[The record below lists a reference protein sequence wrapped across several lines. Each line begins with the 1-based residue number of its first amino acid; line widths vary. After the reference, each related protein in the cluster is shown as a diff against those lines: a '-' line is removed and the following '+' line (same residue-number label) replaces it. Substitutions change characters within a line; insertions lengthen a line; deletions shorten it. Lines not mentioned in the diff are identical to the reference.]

1 VKSFFLITLEIW
13 FISFFGIV
21 LNAQI
26 VNERRENIQD
36 SIGQL
41 PSISVQEE
49 KQASIDTT
57 QKAVYKPN
65 PSKIVWMGAIVPG
78 WGQILN
84 RKYWKLPIVY
94 GGLLGC
100 YYAYSWN
107 ASRYNSY
114 HTAYLDIIDADQTT
128 NSFLDILPEG
138 YTIESIGG
146 ISEYSSI
153 LKTGQDQFRR
163 QRDLSVIVSVAFYAL
178 TLVDAFVDAQLY
190 GFDISPDLS
199 LQIKPIYL
207 KNSVDTS
214 GSFGMQ
220 CSFRLK

>member
-1 VKSFFLITLEIW
+1 MKRFFLIAAEIW
-13 FISFFGIV
+13 FISLFGIV

-26 VNERRENIQD
+26 VNEKRENIQD
-36 SIGQL
+36 SIGRL
-41 PSISVQEE
+41 PAIPVQEE
-49 KQASIDTT
+49 MQTSIDTT

-65 PSKIVWMGAIVPG
+65 PSKIVWMGAVVPG
-78 WGQILN
+78 WGQLRTENTGITHCVW
-84 RKYWKLPIVY
+84 RTV
-94 GGLLGC
+94 GMLLC
-100 YYAYSWN
+100 LFMD

-114 HTAYLDIIDADQTT
+114 ITAYLDIIDTDPTT

-138 YTIESIGG
+138 YTLESIGG
-146 ISEYSSI
+146 TSRYSTI

-199 LQIKPIYL
+199 LQIKPKYL
-207 KNSVDTS
+207 KNSGDTS

-220 CSFRLK
+220 CSFKLK

>member
-1 VKSFFLITLEIW
+1 VKRFFLITAEIW
-13 FISFFGIV
+13 FISLFGIV
-21 LNAQI
+21 LNAQN
-26 VNERRENIQD
+26 VNEKREIVQD
-36 SIGQL
+36 SINRL
-41 PSISVQEE
+41 PE
-49 KQASIDTT
+49 KSLQKESQVSIDTV
-57 QKAVYKPN
+57 QKPVYRPN
-65 PSKIVWMGAIVPG
+65 PSKIVWMGAVVPG

-94 GGLLGC
+94 GGFLGC

-114 HTAYLDIIDADQTT
+114 HTAYLDIIDSDPTT

-138 YTIESIGG
+138 YTLESIGG
-146 ISEYSSI
+146 TSRYTTI

-199 LQIKPIYL
+199 LEIKPIYL
-207 KNSVDTS
+207 RNNVDAS

>member
-1 VKSFFLITLEIW
+1 VKRFFLITAEIW
-13 FISFFGIV
+13 FISLFGIV
-21 LNAQI
+21 LNAQN
-26 VNERRENIQD
+26 VNEKREIVQD
-36 SIGQL
+36 SINRL
-41 PSISVQEE
+41 PE
-49 KQASIDTT
+49 KSLQKESQVSIDTL
-57 QKAVYKPN
+57 QKPVYMPN
-65 PSKIVWMGAIVPG
+65 PSKIVWMGAVVPG

-114 HTAYLDIIDADQTT
+114 HTAYLDIIDSDPTT

-138 YTIESIGG
+138 YTLESIGG
-146 ISEYSSI
+146 TSRYTTI

-199 LQIKPIYL
+199 LEIKPIYL
-207 KNSVDTS
+207 RNNVDAS

>member
-1 VKSFFLITLEIW
+1 MKRFFLITAEIW
-13 FISFFGIV
+13 FISLFGIV
-21 LNAQI
+21 LNAQNVDEKREI
-26 VNERRENIQD
+26 VQD
-36 SIGQL
+36 SINRL
-41 PSISVQEE
+41 PE
-49 KQASIDTT
+49 KSLQKESQASIDTV
-57 QKAVYKPN
+57 QKPVYRPN
-65 PSKIVWMGAIVPG
+65 PSKIVWMGAVVPG

-114 HTAYLDIIDADQTT
+114 HTAYLDIIDSDPTT

-138 YTIESIGG
+138 YTLESIGG
-146 ISEYSSI
+146 TSRYTTI

-199 LQIKPIYL
+199 LEIKPIYL
-207 KNSVDTS
+207 RNNVDTS

>member
-1 VKSFFLITLEIW
+1 
-13 FISFFGIV
+13 
-21 LNAQI
+21 
-26 VNERRENIQD
+26 
-36 SIGQL
+36 
-41 PSISVQEE
+41 
-49 KQASIDTT
+49 
-57 QKAVYKPN
+57 
-65 PSKIVWMGAIVPG
+65 
-78 WGQILN
+78 
-84 RKYWKLPIVY
+84 KLPIVY

-114 HTAYLDIIDADQTT
+114 HTAYLDIIDTDPTT

-138 YTIESIGG
+138 YTLESIGG
-146 ISEYSSI
+146 TSRYSTI

-220 CSFRLK
+220 CSFKLK

>member
-1 VKSFFLITLEIW
+1 MKRFFLITAEIW
-13 FISFFGIV
+13 FISLFGIV
-21 LNAQI
+21 LNAQN
-26 VNERRENIQD
+26 VNEKREIVQD
-36 SIGQL
+36 SINRL
-41 PSISVQEE
+41 PE
-49 KQASIDTT
+49 KSLQKESQVSIDTL
-57 QKAVYKPN
+57 QKPVYMPN
-65 PSKIVWMGAIVPG
+65 PSKIVWMGAVVPG

-114 HTAYLDIIDADQTT
+114 HTAYLDIIDSDPTT

-138 YTIESIGG
+138 YTLESIGG
-146 ISEYSSI
+146 TSRYTTI

-199 LQIKPIYL
+199 LEIKPIYL
-207 KNSVDTS
+207 RNNVDAS

>member
-1 VKSFFLITLEIW
+1 MKRFFLITAEIW
-13 FISFFGIV
+13 FISLFGIV
-21 LNAQI
+21 LNAQN
-26 VNERRENIQD
+26 VNEKREIVQD
-36 SIGQL
+36 STNRL
-41 PSISVQEE
+41 PE
-49 KQASIDTT
+49 KSLQKESQVSIDTV
-57 QKAVYKPN
+57 QKPVYMPN
-65 PSKIVWMGAIVPG
+65 PSKIVWMGAVVPG

-114 HTAYLDIIDADQTT
+114 HTAYLDIIDSDPTT

-138 YTIESIGG
+138 YTLESIGG
-146 ISEYSSI
+146 TSRYTTI

-199 LQIKPIYL
+199 LEIKPIYL
-207 KNSVDTS
+207 RNNVDAS

>member
-1 VKSFFLITLEIW
+1 VKRFFLITAEIW
-13 FISFFGIV
+13 FISLFGIV
-21 LNAQI
+21 LNAQN
-26 VNERRENIQD
+26 VNEKREIVQD
-36 SIGQL
+36 STNRL
-41 PSISVQEE
+41 PE
-49 KQASIDTT
+49 KSLQKESQVSIDTV
-57 QKAVYKPN
+57 QKPVYMPN
-65 PSKIVWMGAIVPG
+65 PSKIVWMGAVVPG

-114 HTAYLDIIDADQTT
+114 HTAYLDIIDSDPTT

-138 YTIESIGG
+138 YTLESIGG
-146 ISEYSSI
+146 TSRYTTI

-199 LQIKPIYL
+199 LEIKPIYL
-207 KNSVDTS
+207 RNNVDAS

>member
-1 VKSFFLITLEIW
+1 VKRFFLITAEIW
-13 FISFFGIV
+13 FISLFGIV
-21 LNAQI
+21 LNAQN
-26 VNERRENIQD
+26 VNEKREIVQD
-36 SIGQL
+36 SINRL
-41 PSISVQEE
+41 PE
-49 KQASIDTT
+49 KSLQKETQVSIDTV
-57 QKAVYKPN
+57 QKPVYMPN
-65 PSKIVWMGAIVPG
+65 PSKIVWMGAVVPG

-114 HTAYLDIIDADQTT
+114 HTAYLDIIDSDPTT

-138 YTIESIGG
+138 YTLESIGG
-146 ISEYSSI
+146 TSRYTTI

-199 LQIKPIYL
+199 LEIKPIYL
-207 KNSVDTS
+207 RNNVDAS

>member
-1 VKSFFLITLEIW
+1 VKRFFLITAEIW
-13 FISFFGIV
+13 FISLFGIV
-21 LNAQI
+21 LNAQNVDEKREI
-26 VNERRENIQD
+26 VQD
-36 SIGQL
+36 SINRL
-41 PSISVQEE
+41 PE
-49 KQASIDTT
+49 KSLQKESQASIDTV
-57 QKAVYKPN
+57 QKPVYRPN
-65 PSKIVWMGAIVPG
+65 PSKIVWMGAVVPG

-114 HTAYLDIIDADQTT
+114 HTAYLDIIDSDPTT

-138 YTIESIGG
+138 YTLESIGG
-146 ISEYSSI
+146 TSRYTTI

-199 LQIKPIYL
+199 LEIKPIYL
-207 KNSVDTS
+207 RNNVDTS

>member
-1 VKSFFLITLEIW
+1 MKRFFLIAAEIW

-26 VNERRENIQD
+26 VNEKRENIQD
-36 SIGQL
+36 SIGRL
-41 PSISVQEE
+41 PAIPVQEE
-49 KQASIDTT
+49 MQTSIDTT

-65 PSKIVWMGAIVPG
+65 PSKIVWMGAVVPG

-114 HTAYLDIIDADQTT
+114 HTAYLDIIDTDPTT

-138 YTIESIGG
+138 YTLESIGG
-146 ISEYSSI
+146 TSRYSTI

-220 CSFRLK
+220 CSFKLK